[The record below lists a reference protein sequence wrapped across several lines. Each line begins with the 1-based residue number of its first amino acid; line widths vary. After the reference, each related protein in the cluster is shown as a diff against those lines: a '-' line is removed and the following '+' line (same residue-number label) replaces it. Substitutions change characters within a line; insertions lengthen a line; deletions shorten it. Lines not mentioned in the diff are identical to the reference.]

1 MTKLL
6 PMQTEVLHLPK
17 PLRRQWLKFGVCAA
31 LALAW
36 TPGLHAS
43 AYDDFFTAIK
53 RDDERALQ
61 RLLSRGLDP
70 NLISPDGLHGLYLSI
85 AQESYKTTEVLL
97 RAPKIDVN
105 RVSPSGETP
114 LMMAVLKGQ
123 QPLAERLIKMGADVN
138 KPGWTPLHYA
148 ATGGHAPL
156 VQLLLGAH
164 AYIDAASPNGTTP
177 LMMAA
182 MYGSMEAVQLLL
194 QEGADPG
201 LRNEQ
206 KLSAEDFATK
216 ASRKDVAERIARAV
230 RLKNPKGTW

>member
-1 MTKLL
+1 MTQLL
-6 PMQTEVLHLPK
+6 PMQTEALNLRN
-17 PLRRQWLKFGVCAA
+17 PLRRHWLQVAACAA

-36 TPGLHAS
+36 TPAVHAS
-43 AYDDFFTAIK
+43 AYDDFFIAIK
-53 RDDERALQ
+53 RDDERAMQ

-70 NLISPDGLHGLYLSI
+70 NLISLDGLHGLYLAF
-85 AQESYKTTEVLL
+85 AQESYKTADVLL

-105 RVSPSGETP
+105 RVSPSGETA

-123 QPLAERLIKMGADVN
+123 QVFAERLIKMGADVN

-156 VQLLLGAH
+156 VQLLLAAH
-164 AYIDAASPNGTTP
+164 AYIDAASPNGSTP

-194 QEGADPG
+194 QEGADPS